1 MFLNYICTLNRKE
14 IMKRFFLFFLL
25 LQVSQTI
32 LAQVFQPELHSTEE
46 KRPEILNHLVVNQDP
61 RVGKMLSWDIK
72 KNKSLDGI
80 EGYRVEIFF
89 SPDADALEKAKE
101 KKLEFLSKYPD
112 IPVHIKY
119 DAPNFRLRVGDFR
132 TKNEALKL
140 YSKIKNAYP
149 VAFIVADDIKFPL
162 LKQEQY
168 E

>member
-1 MFLNYICTLNRKE
+1 
-14 IMKRFFLFFLL
+14 MKRFFLLFLL
-25 LQVSQTI
+25 LQVGQTI
-32 LAQVFQPELHSTEE
+32 LAQVIQPEMDTTEMQ
-46 KRPEILNHLVVNQDP
+46 RPEILNQLTVIEDP
-61 RVGKMLSWDIK
+61 RLEKMLSWDISQ
-72 KNKSLDGI
+72 NKIIDGI

-89 SPDADALEKAKE
+89 SPDADAREKTL
-101 KKLEFLSKYPD
+101 KKKVEFLSLYPD

-140 YSKIKNAYP
+140 YKKIKNSYP
-149 VAFIVADDIKFPL
+149 VAFIVADKINFPL

>member
-1 MFLNYICTLNRKE
+1 
-14 IMKRFFLFFLL
+14 MKRFFLFFLL

-32 LAQVFQPELHSTEE
+32 LAQVVLPGLDTTEE
-46 KRPEILNHLVVNQDP
+46 QRPEILNRLTVIQDP
-61 RVGKMLSWDIK
+61 RLEKMLTWHISQ
-72 KNKSLDGI
+72 NKLMNGM

-89 SPDADALEKAKE
+89 SPDADALDKALKE
-101 KKLEFLSKYPD
+101 KVEFLSVYPD

-140 YSKIKNAYP
+140 YKKIKNAYP
-149 VAFIVADDIKFPL
+149 VAFIVADKINFPL

>member
-1 MFLNYICTLNRKE
+1 
-14 IMKRFFLFFLL
+14 MKRFFLFFLL

-32 LAQVFQPELHSTEE
+32 LAQVVLPGVDTTEE
-46 KRPEILNHLVVNQDP
+46 QRPEILNRLTVIQDP
-61 RVGKMLSWDIK
+61 RLEKMLTWHISQ
-72 KNKSLDGI
+72 NKLMNGMG
-80 EGYRVEIFF
+80 GYRVEIFF
-89 SPDADALEKAKE
+89 SPDADALDKAL
-101 KKLEFLSKYPD
+101 KKKVEFLSDYTD

-140 YSKIKNAYP
+140 YKKIKKAYP
-149 VAFIVADDIKFPL
+149 MAFIVADKINFPL